1 MEELLT
7 EPKKLVRKY
16 ADLALEKYDTYQE
29 AINAVQ
35 HFSSHTFL
43 GQELK
48 KAIQDE
54 ITERALNSNIS
65 NAIFSELQNNHE

>member
-1 MEELLT
+1 MKELLT
-7 EPKKLVRKY
+7 EPKKLVQKY

-35 HFSSHTFL
+35 HFSSRTFL